1 MKSGVLRDQKST
13 VSPGIYHVMVCDNYR
28 SVLYG
33 L

>member
-1 MKSGVLRDQKST
+1 MTER
-13 VSPGIYHVMVCDNYR
+13 IYHVMVCDDYR